1 MAKILVIQ
9 HNDDDNLNDLAAPF
23 LEAGLEIVQWHAEK
37 TPAPVS
43 SLEGFSGL
51 VSLGAFAGVED
62 EAATSWMPFER
73 SLIESALAAEMPV
86 LGLCFGSQL
95 LASVA
100 GAEVG
105 KSGSPEVGW
114 YEVEMTEAAAEDPL
128 MSVLGPQPE
137 VIQYHYDTFNW
148 PASSSSSSFSTSSF
162 SSSTSSA
169 PDSRASS
176 AADSSAQFQVTIL
189 GRSNGMNQAFRVG
202 KNAWGTQ
209 FHIELNLPTMLGWIA
224 SYPRAFEKAGNVPA
238 EQVELTRQ
246 NWRLHQQRSV
256 AFGRA
261 FAEQVLEFTK

>member
-37 TPAPVS
+37 TPAPVD

-62 EAATSWMPFER
+62 EAETTWMPFER
-73 SLIESALAAEMPV
+73 KLIEAALAIEMPV

-114 YEVEMTEAAAEDPL
+114 YEVEMTAEASADPL
-128 MSVLGPQPE
+128 MSVLGPAPA

-148 PASSSSSSFSTSSF
+148 PTSTGAS
-162 SSSTSSA
+162 
-169 PDSRASS
+169 DHE
-176 AADSSAQFQVTIL
+176 VTIL
-189 GRSNGMNQAFRVG
+189 GTANGMNQAFRVG

-224 SYPRAFEKAGNVPA
+224 TYPRAFEKAGNVPA

-246 NWRLHQQRSV
+246 NWRLHQERSV
-256 AFGRA
+256 ALGRA
-261 FAEQVLEFTK
+261 FAHQVKAFN

>member
-37 TPAPVS
+37 TPAPVD
-43 SLEGFSGL
+43 SLDGFSGL

-62 EAATSWMPFER
+62 EAETPWMPFER
-73 SLIESALAAEMPV
+73 KLIESALAVEMPV

-114 YEVEMTEAAAEDPL
+114 YEVEMTEEAAADPL
-128 MSVLGPQPE
+128 MSVLGPEPE
-137 VIQYHYDTFNW
+137 VIQYHYDTFRW
-148 PASSSSSSFSTSSF
+148 PAS
-162 SSSTSSA
+162 
-169 PDSRASS
+169 PGRMGHE
-176 AADSSAQFQVTIL
+176 VTIL
-189 GRSNGMNQAFRVG
+189 GTANGMNQAFRVG

-209 FHIELNLPTMLGWIA
+209 FHIEMNLPTMLGWIA

-246 NWRLHQQRSV
+246 NWRLHQERSV
-256 AFGRA
+256 ALGRA
-261 FAEQVLEFTK
+261 FAEQVLAFSKA

>member
-37 TPAPVS
+37 TAAPVS

-51 VSLGAFAGVED
+51 VSLGAFAGVEEEESVAWMPVERGLI
-62 EAATSWMPFER
+62 EAA
-73 SLIESALAAEMPV
+73 LAVEMPV

-114 YEVEMTEAAAEDPL
+114 YSVEMTEAAASDPL

-137 VIQYHYDTFNW
+137 VIQYHYDTFRW
-148 PASSSSSSFSTSSF
+148 PTPSGRTNSDAEST
-162 SSSTSSA
+162 A
-169 PDSRASS
+169 HRE
-176 AADSSAQFQVTIL
+176 VTIL
-189 GRSNGMNQAFRVG
+189 GTANGMNQAFRVG

-209 FHIELNLPTMLGWIA
+209 FHIELNLPTTLGWIA
-224 SYPRAFEKAGNVPA
+224 TYPRAFEKAGNVPA

-246 NWRLHQQRSV
+246 NWKLHQERSV
-256 AFGRA
+256 ALGRA
-261 FAEQVLEFTK
+261 FAQQVLEFKPQA

>member
-23 LEAGLEIVQWHAEK
+23 LEAGLEILQWHAEK

-43 SLEGFSGL
+43 SLDGFSGL

-148 PASSSSSSFSTSSF
+148 PASPGSS
-162 SSSTSSA
+162 
-169 PDSRASS
+169 DHE
-176 AADSSAQFQVTIL
+176 VTIL
-189 GRSNGMNQAFRVG
+189 GTANGMNQAFRVG

-209 FHIELNLPTMLGWIA
+209 FHIEMNLPTMLGWIA

-246 NWRLHQQRSV
+246 NWRLHQERSV
-256 AFGRA
+256 ALGRA
-261 FAEQVLEFTK
+261 FAEQVLGFSKVL

>member
-37 TPAPVS
+37 TSAPVD
-43 SLEGFSGL
+43 SLDGFSGL

-62 EAATSWMPFER
+62 EAETSWMPFER
-73 SLIESALAAEMPV
+73 KLIESALALEMPV

-114 YEVEMTEAAAEDPL
+114 YGVEMTEEAAADPL
-128 MSVLGPQPE
+128 MSVLGPEPE
-137 VIQYHYDTFNW
+137 VIQYHYDTFKWN
-148 PASSSSSSFSTSSF
+148 ASS
-162 SSSTSSA
+162 
-169 PDSRASS
+169 PE
-176 AADSSAQFQVTIL
+176 VTIL
-189 GRSNGMNQAFRVG
+189 GTANGMNQAFRVG

-209 FHIELNLPTMLGWIA
+209 FHIEMNLPTMLGWIA

-246 NWRLHQQRSV
+246 NWRLHQERSV
-256 AFGRA
+256 ALGRA
-261 FAEQVLEFTK
+261 FAEQVLNFSDLTKR

>member
-43 SLEGFSGL
+43 SLEGFAGL
-51 VSLGAFAGVED
+51 VSLGAFAGVE
-62 EAATSWMPFER
+62 EEESVAWMPVER
-73 SLIESALAAEMPV
+73 RLIEEALAVEMPV

-114 YEVEMTEAAAEDPL
+114 YSVEMTEAAATDPL
-128 MSVLGPQPE
+128 MSVLGPQPD

-148 PASSSSSSFSTSSF
+148 PVSTGL
-162 SSSTSSA
+162 
-169 PDSRASS
+169 
-176 AADSSAQFQVTIL
+176 ADSGAASPARMNPDAESTTNREVTIL
-189 GRSNGMNQAFRVG
+189 GTANGMNQAFRVG

-209 FHIELNLPTMLGWIA
+209 FHIELNLPTTLGWIA
-224 SYPRAFEKAGNVPA
+224 TYPRAFEKAGNVPA
-238 EQVELTRQ
+238 EQVELTRK
-246 NWRLHQQRSV
+246 NWRLHQERSV
-256 AFGRA
+256 ALGRA
-261 FAEQVLEFTK
+261 FAQQVLGFSKG

>member
-37 TPAPVS
+37 TAPPVD
-43 SLEGFSGL
+43 SLDGFSGL

-62 EAATSWMPFER
+62 EASVGWMPLER
-73 SLIESALAAEMPV
+73 RLIESALAVEMPV

-114 YEVEMTEAAAEDPL
+114 YEVEMTEEAAADPL
-128 MSVLGPQPE
+128 MSVLGSQPQ
-137 VIQYHYDTFNW
+137 VIQYHYDTFRW
-148 PASSSSSSFSTSSF
+148 SDVPAE
-162 SSSTSSA
+162 
-169 PDSRASS
+169 
-176 AADSSAQFQVTIL
+176 VTIL
-189 GRSNGMNQAFRVG
+189 GTANGMNQAFRVG

-209 FHIELNLPTMLGWIA
+209 FHIEMNLPTMLGWIA

-246 NWRLHQQRSV
+246 NWRLHQERSV
-256 AFGRA
+256 ALGRA
-261 FAEQVLEFTK
+261 FAEQVLEFSRV

>member
-37 TPAPVS
+37 TAAPVE
-43 SLEGFSGL
+43 SLDGFSGL

-62 EAATSWMPFER
+62 EAETAWMPLER
-73 SLIESALAAEMPV
+73 RLIESALAVEMPV

-114 YEVEMTEAAAEDPL
+114 YEVEMTEDAAADPL
-128 MSVLGPQPE
+128 MSVLGPEPE

-148 PASSSSSSFSTSSF
+148 PASN
-162 SSSTSSA
+162 
-169 PDSRASS
+169 PD
-176 AADSSAQFQVTIL
+176 VTIL
-189 GRSNGMNQAFRVG
+189 GTANGMNQAFRVG

-209 FHIELNLPTMLGWIA
+209 FHIEMNLPTMLGWIA

-246 NWRLHQQRSV
+246 NWRLHQERSV
-256 AFGRA
+256 ALGRA
-261 FAEQVLEFTK
+261 FAEQVLEFSRA

>member
-37 TPAPVS
+37 TAAPIS

-114 YEVEMTEAAAEDPL
+114 YEVQMAEAAAEDPL

-137 VIQYHYDTFNW
+137 VIQYHFDTFNW
-148 PASSSSSSFSTSSF
+148 PTSSGRMN
-162 SSSTSSA
+162 
-169 PDSRASS
+169 PDSESNPHE
-176 AADSSAQFQVTIL
+176 VTIL
-189 GRSNGMNQAFRVG
+189 GTANGMNQAFRVG

-209 FHIELNLPTMLGWIA
+209 FHIEMNLPTMLGWIA

-246 NWRLHQQRSV
+246 NWRLHHQRSV
-256 AFGRA
+256 ALGRA
-261 FAEQVLEFTK
+261 FAEQVLKFTK

>member
-37 TPAPVS
+37 TAPPVE

-62 EAATSWMPFER
+62 EASVGWMPLER
-73 SLIESALAAEMPV
+73 KLIEAALAVEMPV

-114 YEVEMTEAAAEDPL
+114 YEVEMTEAAAADPL
-128 MSVLGPQPE
+128 MSVLGPEPE

-148 PASSSSSSFSTSSF
+148 PEVPAE
-162 SSSTSSA
+162 
-169 PDSRASS
+169 
-176 AADSSAQFQVTIL
+176 VTIL
-189 GRSNGMNQAFRVG
+189 GTANGMNQAFRVG

-209 FHIELNLPTMLGWIA
+209 FHIEMNLPTMLGWIA

-246 NWRLHQQRSV
+246 NWRLHQERSV
-256 AFGRA
+256 ALGRA
-261 FAEQVLEFTK
+261 FAEQVLEFSRV

>member
-37 TPAPVS
+37 TPAPVE
-43 SLEGFSGL
+43 SLDGFSGL

-62 EAATSWMPFER
+62 EASVGWMSVER
-73 SLIESALAAEMPV
+73 GLIEAALAVEMPV

-100 GAEVG
+100 GADVG

-114 YEVEMTEAAAEDPL
+114 YSVEMTEDAAADPL
-128 MSVLGPQPE
+128 MSALGPAPA
-137 VIQYHYDTFNW
+137 VIQYHYDTFRW
-148 PASSSSSSFSTSSF
+148 PEV
-162 SSSTSSA
+162 
-169 PDSRASS
+169 PHE
-176 AADSSAQFQVTIL
+176 VTIL
-189 GRSNGMNQAFRVG
+189 GTANGMNQAFRVG

-224 SYPRAFEKAGNVPA
+224 TYPRAFEKAGNVPA

-246 NWRLHQQRSV
+246 NWRLHQERSV
-256 AFGRA
+256 ALGRA
-261 FAEQVLEFTK
+261 FAQQVKAFN

>member
-23 LEAGLEIVQWHAEK
+23 LEAGLEVVQWHAEK
-37 TPAPVS
+37 TAAPVS
-43 SLEGFSGL
+43 SLDGFAGL
-51 VSLGAFAGVED
+51 VSLGAFAGVEEED
-62 EAATSWMPFER
+62 SVAWMPVER
-73 SLIESALAAEMPV
+73 RLIEEALALEMPV

-105 KSGSPEVGW
+105 KSGRPEVGW
-114 YEVEMTEAAAEDPL
+114 YSVEMTEAAAADPL

-148 PASSSSSSFSTSSF
+148 EVEPENL
-162 SSSTSSA
+162 
-169 PDSRASS
+169 
-176 AADSSAQFQVTIL
+176 TIL
-189 GRSNGMNQAFRVG
+189 GTGNGMNQAFRVG

-209 FHIELNLPTMLGWIA
+209 FHIELNLPTTLGWIA
-224 SYPRAFEKAGNVPA
+224 TYPKAFEKAGNVPA

-246 NWRLHQQRSV
+246 NWKLHQERSV
-256 AFGRA
+256 ALGRA
-261 FAEQVLEFTK
+261 FAEQVKAFNQP

>member
-37 TPAPVS
+37 TAAPVD
-43 SLEGFSGL
+43 SLDGFSGL

-62 EAATSWMPFER
+62 EAETAWMPLER
-73 SLIESALAAEMPV
+73 RLIEAALAVEMPV

-114 YEVEMTEAAAEDPL
+114 YEVEMTEDAAADPL
-128 MSVLGPQPE
+128 MSVLGPAPA
-137 VIQYHYDTFNW
+137 VIQYHYDTFRW
-148 PASSSSSSFSTSSF
+148 PASPGRT
-162 SSSTSSA
+162 
-169 PDSRASS
+169 DHE
-176 AADSSAQFQVTIL
+176 VTIL
-189 GRSNGMNQAFRVG
+189 GTANGMNQAFRVG

-224 SYPRAFEKAGNVPA
+224 TYPRAFEKAGNVPA

-246 NWRLHQQRSV
+246 NWRLHQERSV
-256 AFGRA
+256 ALGRA
-261 FAEQVLEFTK
+261 FAQQVKAFN

>member
-37 TPAPVS
+37 TAPPVE
-43 SLEGFSGL
+43 SLDGFSGL

-62 EAATSWMPFER
+62 EAETAWMPFER
-73 SLIESALAAEMPV
+73 KLIESALAIEMPV

-105 KSGSPEVGW
+105 KSGKPEVGW
-114 YEVEMTEAAAEDPL
+114 YEVEMAEEAAEDPL

-148 PASSSSSSFSTSSF
+148 PVSGGGTESN
-162 SSSTSSA
+162 
-169 PDSRASS
+169 PHE
-176 AADSSAQFQVTIL
+176 VTIL
-189 GRSNGMNQAFRVG
+189 GTANGMNQAFRVG

-209 FHIELNLPTMLGWIA
+209 FHIEMNLPTMLGWIA
-224 SYPRAFEKAGNVPA
+224 SYPCAFEKAGNVPT

-246 NWRLHQQRSV
+246 NWRLHQERSV
-256 AFGRA
+256 ALGRA
-261 FAEQVLEFTK
+261 FAQQVLAFN

>member
-9 HNDDDNLNDLAAPF
+9 HNDDDNLNDLAQPF
-23 LEAGLEIVQWHAEK
+23 FEAGLEIVQWHAEK
-37 TPAPVS
+37 TPSPVS

-62 EAATSWMPFER
+62 EASSTWMPFER
-73 SLIESALAAEMPV
+73 GLIEEALEAEMPV

-105 KSGSPEVGW
+105 KSGRPEVGW
-114 YEVEMTEAAAEDPL
+114 YSVEMTPEAAADPL
-128 MSVLGPQPE
+128 MAVLGPQPQ

-148 PASSSSSSFSTSSF
+148 EVEPENL
-162 SSSTSSA
+162 
-169 PDSRASS
+169 
-176 AADSSAQFQVTIL
+176 TIM
-189 GRSNGMNQAFRVG
+189 GTANGMNQAFRVG

-209 FHIELNLPTMLGWIA
+209 FHIEMNLPTMLGWIA
-224 SYPRAFEKAGNVPA
+224 TYPRAFEKAGNVTA

-246 NWRLHQQRSV
+246 NWRLHQERSV
-256 AFGRA
+256 ALGRA
-261 FAEQVLEFTK
+261 FAQQVLAFSENIS

>member
-43 SLEGFSGL
+43 SLEGFAGL
-51 VSLGAFAGVED
+51 VSLGAFAGVEEED
-62 EAATSWMPFER
+62 SVAWMPVER
-73 SLIESALAAEMPV
+73 RLIEEALAVEMPV

-114 YEVEMTEAAAEDPL
+114 YSVEMTEAAATDPL
-128 MSVLGPQPE
+128 MSVLGPQPD

-148 PASSSSSSFSTSSF
+148 PVKPANL
-162 SSSTSSA
+162 
-169 PDSRASS
+169 
-176 AADSSAQFQVTIL
+176 TIL
-189 GRSNGMNQAFRVG
+189 GTANGMNQAFRVG

-209 FHIELNLPTMLGWIA
+209 FHIELNLPTTLGWIA
-224 SYPRAFEKAGNVPA
+224 TYPRAFEKAGNVPA
-238 EQVELTRQ
+238 EQVELTRK
-246 NWRLHQQRSV
+246 NWRLHQERSV
-256 AFGRA
+256 ALGRA
-261 FAEQVLEFTK
+261 FAQQVLGFSKG

>member
-51 VSLGAFAGVED
+51 VSLGAFAGVEEED
-62 EAATSWMPFER
+62 SVAWMPVERGLIEAA
-73 SLIESALAAEMPV
+73 LAVEMPV

-114 YEVEMTEAAAEDPL
+114 YSVEMTEEAASDPL
-128 MSVLGPQPE
+128 MSVLGPQPD

-148 PASSSSSSFSTSSF
+148 PTSPGRMYPELAST
-162 SSSTSSA
+162 A
-169 PDSRASS
+169 NRE
-176 AADSSAQFQVTIL
+176 VTIL
-189 GRSNGMNQAFRVG
+189 GTANGMNQAFRVG

-209 FHIELNLPTMLGWIA
+209 FHIELNLPTTLGWIA
-224 SYPRAFEKAGNVPA
+224 TYPRAFEKAGNVPA

-246 NWRLHQQRSV
+246 NWRLHQERSV
-256 AFGRA
+256 ALGRA
-261 FAEQVLEFTK
+261 FAQQVLEFKPKA

>member
-37 TPAPVS
+37 TAPPVD
-43 SLEGFSGL
+43 SLDGFSGL

-62 EAATSWMPFER
+62 EAETTWMPFER
-73 SLIESALAAEMPV
+73 KLIESALAIEMPV

-105 KSGSPEVGW
+105 KSGKPEVGW
-114 YEVEMTEAAAEDPL
+114 YEVEMAEEAAEDPL

-148 PASSSSSSFSTSSF
+148 PTSSG
-162 SSSTSSA
+162 
-169 PDSRASS
+169 ASGHE
-176 AADSSAQFQVTIL
+176 VTIL
-189 GRSNGMNQAFRVG
+189 GTANGMNQAFRVG

-209 FHIELNLPTMLGWIA
+209 FHIEMNRPTMRGWIA
-224 SYPRAFEKAGNVPA
+224 S
-238 EQVELTRQ
+238 
-246 NWRLHQQRSV
+246 
-256 AFGRA
+256 
-261 FAEQVLEFTK
+261 

>member
-37 TPAPVS
+37 TAAPVD
-43 SLEGFSGL
+43 SLDGFSGL

-62 EAATSWMPFER
+62 EAETAWMPLER
-73 SLIESALAAEMPV
+73 RLIESALAVEMPV

-114 YEVEMTEAAAEDPL
+114 YEVEMTEDAATDPL
-128 MSVLGPQPE
+128 MSVLGSQPQ

-148 PASSSSSSFSTSSF
+148 DVEPENL
-162 SSSTSSA
+162 
-169 PDSRASS
+169 
-176 AADSSAQFQVTIL
+176 TIL
-189 GRSNGMNQAFRVG
+189 GTSNGMNQAFRVG

-209 FHIELNLPTMLGWIA
+209 FHIEMNLPTMLGWIA
-224 SYPRAFEKAGNVPA
+224 SYPRAFEKAGNVPT

-246 NWRLHQQRSV
+246 NWRLHQERSV
-256 AFGRA
+256 ALGRA
-261 FAEQVLEFTK
+261 FAEQVLEFSRA

>member
-37 TPAPVS
+37 TPAPVE
-43 SLEGFSGL
+43 SLDGFSGL

-62 EAATSWMPFER
+62 EAQTTWMPFER
-73 SLIESALAAEMPV
+73 KLIESALDIEMPV

-114 YEVEMTEAAAEDPL
+114 YEVEMAPEAATDPL
-128 MSVLGPQPE
+128 FASLGSQPE
-137 VIQYHYDTFNW
+137 VIQYHYDTFKW
-148 PASSSSSSFSTSSF
+148 QTSN
-162 SSSTSSA
+162 
-169 PDSRASS
+169 PD
-176 AADSSAQFQVTIL
+176 VTIL
-189 GRSNGMNQAFRVG
+189 GTANGMNQAFRVG

-209 FHIELNLPTMLGWIA
+209 FHIEMNLPTMLGWIA

-256 AFGRA
+256 ALGRA
-261 FAEQVLEFTK
+261 FAEQVKAFNGA